1 MLMSFTQYVAI
12 FGLNGAPD
20 PVDTAFGVVVGAA
33 FLMYIVVMVF
43 LIFKEW

>member
-1 MLMSFTQYVAI
+1 MSFAQYIAI

-20 PVDTAFGVVVGAA
+20 PVDTAFVVVIGAA
-33 FLMYIVVMVF
+33 FLMSIVVMVF

>member
-1 MLMSFTQYVAI
+1 MSFAQYIAI
-12 FGLNGAPD
+12 FGLNEAPNQ
-20 PVDTAFGVVVGAA
+20 VDTVFGVVIGAA